1 MISSY
6 LIHTSLDI
14 GLSRL
19 GSAIIFGRLLSEY
32 KDTDKGVGDLA
43 DTLLMI
49 TDIDGITQMVRDY
62 KQHIL
67 NK

>member
-1 MISSY
+1 MVMKIEIWMKITMETEVNMNMEMNPI
-6 LIHTSLDI
+6 LN
-14 GLSRL
+14 
-19 GSAIIFGRLLSEY
+19 